1 MRIYLCYYTTILQY
15 VQYCPKEEFALN
27 YKYEI
32 VNYDKN
38 IPAKIM
44 YLDLSSETH
53 KTELHWHREP
63 EIVYVI
69 EGSVECPKNGETT
82 IVNSGNLIFFNS
94 EDVHLVRPVNGS
106 SARLVCIQLSFEYM
120 RIFCKPID
128 SIIFD
133 IDSKPE
139 TKPELIRVLQ
149 SMAKIDIENDEY
161 ASLLQ
166 ISYINQIYY
175 LLMRYCIC
183 FRRASN
189 LTIIPK
195 RDFSYAK
202 TAIAY
207 INENFKREIP
217 LDEISSVVNL
227 SPSYFSKYFKSVTQI
242 SFSEYLANLRLEN
255 AVQDMLT
262 KNSTVSAAAI
272 ENGFA
277 NVKSFITQCKKVYD
291 CTPAQYKKKLLNK

>member
-1 MRIYLCYYTTILQY
+1 M
-15 VQYCPKEEFALN
+15 N

-44 YLDLSSETH
+44 YLNLSSETH

-63 EIVYVI
+63 EIVYVA
-69 EGSVECPKNGETT
+69 EGSAECPRNGETT
-82 IVNSGNLIFFNS
+82 IVHQGELIFFNS
-94 EDVHLVRPVNGS
+94 EDVHLVRPVNGGTVK
-106 SARLVCIQLSFEYM
+106 LLCVQLSFEYM
-120 RIFCKPID
+120 RVFCRPID
-128 SIIFD
+128 SVIFD
-133 IDSKPE
+133 LDNKPE
-139 TKPELIRVLQ
+139 AKPKLTKVMQKL
-149 SMAKIDIENDEY
+149 AKVDYEGDDY
-161 ASLLQ
+161 ASLIQ
-166 ISYINQIYY
+166 ISLVNRIYY
-175 LLMRYCIC
+175 LLMKHCVC

-189 LTIIPK
+189 SMIIPK

-227 SPSYFSKYFKSVTQI
+227 SPSYFSKYFKNVTQV

-262 KNSTVSAAAI
+262 KNSTVSAAAL

-277 NVKSFITQCKKVYD
+277 NVKSFITQCKKVYN
-291 CTPAQYKKKLLNK
+291 CTPAQYKKRLLNR

>member
-1 MRIYLCYYTTILQY
+1 M
-15 VQYCPKEEFALN
+15 N

-44 YLDLSSETH
+44 YLNLSSDTH

-63 EIVYVI
+63 ELIYVV
-69 EGSVECPKNGETT
+69 EGAAECPHNGDTE
-82 IVNSGNLIFFNS
+82 IVNEGDFIFFNS
-94 EDVHLVRPVNGS
+94 EDVHLVRPVSGTTVK
-106 SARLVCIQLSFEYM
+106 LVCIQLSFEYM
-120 RIFCKPID
+120 RVFCKPID

-133 IDSKPE
+133 MENKPE
-139 TKPELIRVLQ
+139 AKPALIEVLQ
-149 SMAKIDIENDEY
+149 QLAEVDIDNDDY
-161 ASLLQ
+161 ASLMQ
-166 ISYINQIYY
+166 ISYISRIYY
-175 LLMRYCIC
+175 ILMKYCIC
-183 FRRASN
+183 FRRSTN
-189 LTIIPK
+189 TMIIPR

-217 LDEISSVVNL
+217 LDEISSIVNL
-227 SPSYFSKYFKSVTQI
+227 SPSYFSKYFKNVTQV

-255 AVQDMLT
+255 AIQDMLT
-262 KNSTVSAAAI
+262 RNSTVSAAAL

-277 NVKSFITQCKKVYD
+277 NVKSFITQCKKVYN
-291 CTPAQYKKKLLNK
+291 CTPAQYKKRLLNR

>member
-1 MRIYLCYYTTILQY
+1 M
-15 VQYCPKEEFALN
+15 N

-44 YLDLSSETH
+44 YLNLSSDTH

-63 EIVYVI
+63 ELIYVV
-69 EGSVECPKNGETT
+69 EGAAECPHNGDTE
-82 IVNSGNLIFFNS
+82 IVNEGDFICFNS
-94 EDVHLVRPVNGS
+94 EDVHLVRPVSGTTVK
-106 SARLVCIQLSFEYM
+106 LVCIQLSFEYM
-120 RIFCKPID
+120 RVFCRPID

-133 IDSKPE
+133 MENKPE
-139 TKPELIRVLQ
+139 AKPALIEVLQ
-149 SMAKIDIENDEY
+149 QLAEVDIDNDDY
-161 ASLLQ
+161 ASLMQ
-166 ISYINQIYY
+166 ISYISRIYY
-175 LLMRYCIC
+175 ILMKYCIC
-183 FRRASN
+183 FRRSTN
-189 LTIIPK
+189 TMIIPR

-217 LDEISSVVNL
+217 LDEISSIVNL
-227 SPSYFSKYFKSVTQI
+227 SPSYFSKYFKNVTQV

-255 AVQDMLT
+255 AIQDMLT
-262 KNSTVSAAAI
+262 RNSTVSAAAL

-277 NVKSFITQCKKVYD
+277 NVKSFITQCKKVYN
-291 CTPAQYKKKLLNK
+291 CTPAQYKKRLLNR

>member
-1 MRIYLCYYTTILQY
+1 M
-15 VQYCPKEEFALN
+15 N

-32 VNYDKN
+32 INYDKN

-69 EGSVECPKNGETT
+69 SGQIECPHNGDTQ
-82 IVNSGNLIFFNS
+82 IVNEGDLIFFNS
-94 EDVHLVRPVNGS
+94 EDVHLVRPVSGGT
-106 SARLVCIQLSFEYM
+106 AKLVCVQLSFEYM
-120 RIFCKPID
+120 RMFCKPID
-128 SIIFD
+128 SVIFD
-133 IDSKPE
+133 VTNRPE
-139 TKPELIRVLQ
+139 AKPELIKILQ
-149 SMAKIDIENDEY
+149 DLAQIDVNNDDY
-161 ASLLQ
+161 ASLLH
-166 ISYINQIYY
+166 ISYVNKIYY
-175 LLMRYCIC
+175 TLMKYCIC

-189 LTIIPK
+189 SLIIPK

-227 SPSYFSKYFKSVTQI
+227 SPSYFSKYFKNVTQV

-255 AVQDMLT
+255 AIQDMLS
-262 KNSTVSAAAI
+262 KNSTVSAAAL

-277 NVKSFITQCKKVYD
+277 NVKSFITQCKKVYE
-291 CTPAQYKKKLLNK
+291 CTPAQYKKKLLNR

>member
-1 MRIYLCYYTTILQY
+1 M
-15 VQYCPKEEFALN
+15 N

-44 YLDLSSETH
+44 YLDLSSDTH

-63 EIVYVI
+63 ELIYVV
-69 EGSVECPKNGETT
+69 EGAAECPHNGDTT
-82 IVNSGNLIFFNS
+82 IVNEGDFIFFNS
-94 EDVHLVRPVNGS
+94 EDVHLVRPVSGTTVK
-106 SARLVCIQLSFEYM
+106 LVCIQLSFEYM
-120 RIFCKPID
+120 RVFCKPID
-128 SIIFD
+128 SVIFD
-133 IDSKPE
+133 MENKPE
-139 TKPELIRVLQ
+139 AKPALIEVLQ
-149 SMAKIDIENDEY
+149 QLAEVDIDNDDY
-161 ASLLQ
+161 SSLMQ
-166 ISYINQIYY
+166 ISYISRIYY
-175 LLMRYCIC
+175 ILMKYCIC
-183 FRRASN
+183 FRRSTN
-189 LTIIPK
+189 TMIIPR

-227 SPSYFSKYFKSVTQI
+227 SPSYFSKYFKNVTQV

-262 KNSTVSAAAI
+262 KNSTVSAAAL

-291 CTPAQYKKKLLNK
+291 CTPAQYKKKLLNR

>member
-1 MRIYLCYYTTILQY
+1 M
-15 VQYCPKEEFALN
+15 N

-44 YLDLSSETH
+44 YLNLSSDTH

-63 EIVYVI
+63 ELIYVV
-69 EGSVECPKNGETT
+69 EGAAECPHNGDTE
-82 IVNSGNLIFFNS
+82 IVNEGDFIFFNS
-94 EDVHLVRPVNGS
+94 EDVHLVRPVSGTTVK
-106 SARLVCIQLSFEYM
+106 LVCIQLSFEYM
-120 RIFCKPID
+120 RVFCKPID

-133 IDSKPE
+133 MENKPE
-139 TKPELIRVLQ
+139 AKPALIEVLQ
-149 SMAKIDIENDEY
+149 QLAEVDIDNDDY
-161 ASLLQ
+161 ASLMQ
-166 ISYINQIYY
+166 ISYISRIYY
-175 LLMRYCIC
+175 ILMKYCIC
-183 FRRASN
+183 FRRSTN
-189 LTIIPK
+189 TMIIPR

-227 SPSYFSKYFKSVTQI
+227 SPSYFSKYFKNVTQV

-255 AVQDMLT
+255 AIQDMLT
-262 KNSTVSAAAI
+262 RNSTVSAAAL

-277 NVKSFITQCKKVYD
+277 NVKSFITQCKKVYN
-291 CTPAQYKKKLLNK
+291 CTPAQYKKRLLNR

>member
-1 MRIYLCYYTTILQY
+1 M
-15 VQYCPKEEFALN
+15 N

-44 YLDLSSETH
+44 YLDLSSDTH

-63 EIVYVI
+63 ELIYVV
-69 EGSVECPKNGETT
+69 EGAAECPHNGDTT
-82 IVNSGNLIFFNS
+82 IVNEGDFIFFNS
-94 EDVHLVRPVNGS
+94 EDVHLVRPVSGTTV
-106 SARLVCIQLSFEYM
+106 RLVCIQLSFEYM
-120 RIFCKPID
+120 RVFCKPID
-128 SIIFD
+128 SVIFD
-133 IDSKPE
+133 MENKPE
-139 TKPELIRVLQ
+139 AKPALIEVLQ
-149 SMAKIDIENDEY
+149 QLAEVDIDNDDY
-161 ASLLQ
+161 SSLMQ
-166 ISYINQIYY
+166 ISYISRIYY
-175 LLMRYCIC
+175 ILMKYCIC
-183 FRRASN
+183 FRRSTN
-189 LTIIPK
+189 TMIIPR

-227 SPSYFSKYFKSVTQI
+227 SPSYFSKYFKNVTQV

-262 KNSTVSAAAI
+262 KNSTVSAAAL

-291 CTPAQYKKKLLNK
+291 CTPAQYKKKLLNR

>member
-1 MRIYLCYYTTILQY
+1 M
-15 VQYCPKEEFALN
+15 N

-44 YLDLSSETH
+44 YLNLSSDTH

-63 EIVYVI
+63 ELIYVV
-69 EGSVECPKNGETT
+69 EGAAECPHNGDTE
-82 IVNSGNLIFFNS
+82 IVNEGDFIFFNS
-94 EDVHLVRPVNGS
+94 EDVHLVRPVSGTTVK
-106 SARLVCIQLSFEYM
+106 LVCIQLSFEYM
-120 RIFCKPID
+120 RVFCRPID

-133 IDSKPE
+133 MENKPE
-139 TKPELIRVLQ
+139 AKPALIEVLQ
-149 SMAKIDIENDEY
+149 QLAEVDIDNDDY
-161 ASLLQ
+161 ASLMQ
-166 ISYINQIYY
+166 ISYISRIYY
-175 LLMRYCIC
+175 ILMKYCIC
-183 FRRASN
+183 FRRSTN
-189 LTIIPK
+189 TMIIPR

-227 SPSYFSKYFKSVTQI
+227 SPSYFSKYFKNVTQV

-255 AVQDMLT
+255 AIQDMLT
-262 KNSTVSAAAI
+262 RNSTVSAAAL

-277 NVKSFITQCKKVYD
+277 NVKSFITQCKKVYN
-291 CTPAQYKKKLLNK
+291 CTPAQYKKRLLNR